1 MPLEIWILLMTLF
14 NVFLI
19 TTYLYYKK
27 LHLSSAKQF
36 EDAITKLEC
45 RIGKY
50 EQKLVSDNK
59 FSGTDIL
66 DEEFRR

>member
-1 MPLEIWILLMTLF
+1 MTLF

-27 LHLSSAKQF
+27 LHLSSTKKF
-36 EDAITKLEC
+36 DDAISNLER

-50 EQKLVSDNK
+50 EQDLI
-59 FSGTDIL
+59 SGNSYNPHEVL